1 MEFQLNYIMSYVFL
15 FLIILISLG
24 LTVSLAEGGTNI
36 IEFKKKHVTNSP
48 KVCGDKLCDEVSKE
62 ESSYFIPKNSHT
74 PMGKYNMGIPIHKIT
89 CQPNSVFVLK
99 LSNWHPACIKPDS
112 VQRLVN
118 IGWAASQEEYEN
130 ILITS
135 AKKHVPLFS
144 PLKEYRKEFPLYEGV
159 GMVITLDSISGKSY
173 LIFNGYGWHGFH
185 NVEITLSKN
194 SENVEFMM
202 TQTNPDGILYM
213 PWKIPDNFS
222 SGWYKVS
229 ATDGINEYEIDIP
242 IILD

>member
-1 MEFQLNYIMSYVFL
+1 MSYLLLIL
-15 FLIILISLG
+15 FILISIG
-24 LTVSLAEGGTNI
+24 LTVSFAEAGTNI

-48 KVCGDKLCDEVSKE
+48 EVCGDKLCDEISKE
-62 ESSYFIPKNSHT
+62 ESSYTIPKNRHT
-74 PMGKYNMGIPIHKIT
+74 PMGQYNMGIPIHKIV
-89 CQPNSVFVLK
+89 CQTNSVFVLK

-118 IGWAASQEEYEN
+118 IGWAANQEELEN
-130 ILITS
+130 ILIAS
-135 AKKHVPLFS
+135 SEKDVPLFS
-144 PLKEYRKEFPLYEGV
+144 PLKEYRKVFPIYEGV
-159 GMVITLDSISGKSY
+159 GMEITFDSISGNSY

-202 TQTNPDGILYM
+202 TQTDPDGILYM
-213 PWKIPDNFS
+213 PWKIPDDFS
-222 SGWYKVS
+222 SGWYKVY
-229 ATDGINEYEIDIP
+229 ATDGINEFEIDFP

>member
-36 IEFKKKHVTNSP
+36 IEFKKKHVINSP
-48 KVCGDKLCDEVSKE
+48 KVCGDKICDEVSKE
-62 ESSYFIPKNSHT
+62 ESSYSIPKNNHT
-74 PMGKYNMGIPIHKIT
+74 PMGQYNMGIPLHKIT
-89 CQPNSVFVLK
+89 CQPNFVFVLK

-118 IGWAASQEEYEN
+118 IGWAASLEELEN

-135 AKKHVPLFS
+135 AKKDVPQFA
-144 PLKEYRKEFPLYEGV
+144 PLKEYRKEFPLYEGL
-159 GMVITLDSISGKSY
+159 GMSIEYDTIYDEEY
-173 LIFNGYGWHGFH
+173 LIFKGYGWHGFH
-185 NVEITLSKN
+185 NVEIILSKN

-202 TQTNPDGILYM
+202 TKTNPNGILYM

-229 ATDGINEYEIDIP
+229 AKDGINEYEINFP